1 MKRVHFSE
9 QVKTYTP
16 VLNNNTFYL
25 LKIEPLVSEEDICVR
40 SSPFQSERKQIRK
53 YMHSI
58 HIRRKEKMSDKKQK
72 RLQELLDRINTK
84 TCSDYI
90 CNCSTWV

>member
-1 MKRVHFSE
+1 
-9 QVKTYTP
+9 
-16 VLNNNTFYL
+16 
-25 LKIEPLVSEEDICVR
+25 
-40 SSPFQSERKQIRK
+40 
-53 YMHSI
+53 MHSI
-58 HIRRKEKMSDKKQK
+58 HIRQKEKMSDKKQK